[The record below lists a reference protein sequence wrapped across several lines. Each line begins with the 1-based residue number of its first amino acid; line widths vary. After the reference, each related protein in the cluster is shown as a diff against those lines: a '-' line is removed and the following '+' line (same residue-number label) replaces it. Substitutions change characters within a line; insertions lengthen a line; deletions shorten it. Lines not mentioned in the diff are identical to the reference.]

1 MANTHK
7 LRGENECYAISSLWT
22 SRPGISNVMSVL
34 ITSIA
39 SVGLAE
45 IGDKTQLLTLLLV
58 ARFGKPFLILLGI
71 IVATLVNH
79 FLAAGLGDLVNQWL
93 NPDVMRWVIGV
104 GFFIMAAWILI
115 PDKNDSQIK
124 GGHPFW
130 TSLIVFFIAEMGDKT
145 QIATLLLGAHY
156 QNLPLV
162 VLGSTIGMILAN
174 APMLWFGKYLQPYMQ
189 CTFGRYGATALFAA
203 LGVATLW
210 YI

>member
-1 MANTHK
+1 MDSH
-7 LRGENECYAISSLWT
+7 
-22 SRPGISNVMSVL
+22 PGISNVMSIL

-58 ARFGKPFLILLGI
+58 ARFGKPIAILCGI
-71 IVATLVNH
+71 VVATLVNH
-79 FLAAGLGDLVNQWL
+79 FFAAALGDFVNQWL
-93 NPDVMRWVIGV
+93 SPDIMRWIIGI
-104 GFFIMAAWILI
+104 GFFLMALWILV

-162 VLGSTIGMILAN
+162 VLGSTIGMVLAN

-189 CTFGRYGATALFAA
+189 CAIGRYGATALFAT
-203 LGVATLW
+203 LGIITLC
-210 YI
+210 YA